1 MPTPGPLPL
10 IFDSAA
16 YLREV
21 EHLFAILRECGTD
34 VLIARAADTIT
45 KLRSTAA
52 QLARCVEAQGEARKE
67 AKL

>member
-1 MPTPGPLPL
+1 MMTPEPLPP
-10 IFDSAA
+10 ICDSAA
-16 YLREV
+16 YLSEV
-21 EHLFAILRECGTD
+21 EYLFAILRERGAD